1 MAQTASRTGAEEED
15 ELDEQV
21 RLSESKEAKRIC
33 SEDLNELIT
42 AFVQDTPSVERGIFD
57 EELVPEELTQVRMGK
72 IVGEKHPQL
81 SDEDQEAVRQHAVAV
96 HDADFGGKDADSV
109 LRELAR

>member
-1 MAQTASRTGAEEED
+1 MVKMGMIPKNVTPGLMLRPASFIS
-15 ELDEQV
+15 
-21 RLSESKEAKRIC
+21 RLMVSQSLNEAKRIC

-72 IVGEKHPQL
+72 IVGESTP
-81 SDEDQEAVRQHAVAV
+81 
-96 HDADFGGKDADSV
+96 SV
-109 LRELAR
+109 